1 MTSAMVNLLVEL
13 RDDKFGENTLARALA
28 AIEEA
33 GFSVERATPGS
44 DAFLAWIDDE
54 FGGTWSSE
62 AFAGSSVIAKQ
73 GDRFAGFAT
82 YGARA
87 LAFSWLRGLGNE
99 PGVGIFGP
107 FGVAREF
114 RGTAI
119 GPHLLVAALASLRQQ
134 GYARALIPAVG
145 HEKLIEYYRRHS
157 GAQIAET
164 FDKAQ
169 WQQRSYRTVVL
180 ASGSG
185 TNFQSVIDG
194 VAQKTLPL
202 ELAALISN
210 KSGAYALERARNAGI
225 HSVAFAWDRKAQSR
239 EQYDAALLDLVKCEA
254 PDLVLL
260 LGWMHLLPDAFVAQF
275 AHTINIHPA
284 FLPLDQRQDQV
295 GFPDGSVTPAFRGP
309 HAVDDALAWG
319 SGWVG
324 ASSHRVTL
332 DADRGPVLVRK
343 PLAIFDGESND
354 TIMARLHPL
363 EHRVLAGGIMR
374 WVYER

>member
-1 MTSAMVNLLVEL
+1 MTGSMVNLAVEL
-13 RDDKFGENTLARALA
+13 AGEKFGDDALARALA
-28 AIEEA
+28 AIEQA
-33 GFSVERATPGS
+33 GFTVERATPGS

-62 AFAGSSVIAKQ
+62 AFAGSSVIARH

-82 YGARA
+82 YGPRA
-87 LAFSWLRGLGNE
+87 LSFSWLRGLGSE
-99 PGVGIFGP
+99 AGVGIFGP

-114 RGTAI
+114 RGAPL
-119 GPHLLVAALASLRQQ
+119 GPYLLIAALASLRQQ

-145 HEKLIEYYRRHS
+145 HEKLVAYYQRHS
-157 GAQIAET
+157 GAGIAET

-169 WQQRSYRTVVL
+169 WQRRSYRTVVL

-185 TNFQSVIDG
+185 TNFQSVLEG
-194 VAQKTLPL
+194 VAQQKLPL
-202 ELAALISN
+202 DVAALISN
-210 KSGAYALERARNAGI
+210 KANAYALERARNAGI
-225 HSVAFAWDRKAQSR
+225 HAIAFPWDRKAQPR
-239 EQYDAALLDLVKCEA
+239 QEYDAALRDLVQREA

-260 LGWMHLLPDAFVAQF
+260 LGWMHLLPDEFIAAFP
-275 AHTINIHPA
+275 HTINIHPA
-284 FLPLDQRQDQV
+284 FLPLDQMQDRV
-295 GFPDGSVTPAFRGP
+295 GFPDGTITPAFRGP
-309 HAVDDALAWG
+309 RAVDDALAWG
-319 SGWVG
+319 SRWVG

-343 PLAIFDGESND
+343 PLAIADGESHD